1 MLIKGRVWKEDKNW
15 LVEIPLLDLMTQGD
29 SRGNALFMISDAIK
43 ELSDKFFKSKIKG
56 VDKEGHFYLQCE
68 NPDDLLPFILKR
80 IRESEG
86 ISLREAA
93 KRLNL
98 SSHNAYAR
106 YESGEV
112 KIPIGRFE
120 KYLKKLKGLD
130 IVLSAINLKNA

>member
-1 MLIKGRVWKEDKNW
+1 MVLQGRVWKEEKYW

-29 SRGNALFMISDAIK
+29 SKGDALFMISDAIK
-43 ELSDKFFKSKIKG
+43 ELSGSNFKSKIKD
-56 VDKEGHFYLQCE
+56 VDKEGYFYLQYE
-68 NPDDLLPFILKR
+68 NPDELLPFVLKR

-98 SSHNAYAR
+98 SSHNSYAR
-106 YESGEV
+106 YENGEV
-112 KIPIGRFE
+112 KIPISRFE

-130 IVLSAINLKNA
+130 IVLSAIKLKNA

>member
-1 MLIKGRVWKEDKNW
+1 MVLQGRVWKEDKNW
-15 LVEIPLLDLMTQGD
+15 LIEIPLLDLMTQGE
-29 SRGNALFMISDAIK
+29 SRGDALFMISDAIK
-43 ELSDKFFKSKIKG
+43 ELSGSNFKPKIRG
-56 VDKEGHFYLQCE
+56 VDHHGYFYLQCE
-68 NPDDLLPFILKR
+68 DPDELLPFVLKR

-93 KRLNL
+93 KRLKL

-106 YESGEV
+106 YENGEV

-130 IVLSAINLKNA
+130 VVLSAINLKNA